1 MVPAG
6 CQTCGS
12 RRHLNANE
20 LSLNLGRALLLRLG
34 FKDMRLSTATLP
46 PDSELT
52 GITLVPRGGVF
63 AEIGH
68 QSFDVASD
76 RPAS

>member
-6 CQTCGS
+6 CQTCGPAEPS
-12 RRHLNANE
+12 DTE